1 MSQRTNLIEIKYLKL
16 NDNANTLYQKLG
28 DVVKVA
34 LRGSLIA
41 INAYI
46 EMNN

>member
-1 MSQRTNLIEIKYLKL
+1 MSQGTNLMERKYLKL
-16 NDNANTLYQKLG
+16 NDNANALYQKLG